1 MDHHHFLSHLF
12 EPDTVALIVGAQV
25 PPWALEIVRQFDAGP
40 PARRV
45 LRMGAPDP
53 GGENPTSE
61 LALIAVAPDEV
72 PAAIALA
79 ARCCARALSVMTEH
93 HDPVQ
98 AGQ

>member
-45 LRMGAPDP
+45 LRLGAPDP

-79 ARCCARALSVMTEH
+79 AR
-93 HDPVQ
+93 
-98 AGQ
+98 